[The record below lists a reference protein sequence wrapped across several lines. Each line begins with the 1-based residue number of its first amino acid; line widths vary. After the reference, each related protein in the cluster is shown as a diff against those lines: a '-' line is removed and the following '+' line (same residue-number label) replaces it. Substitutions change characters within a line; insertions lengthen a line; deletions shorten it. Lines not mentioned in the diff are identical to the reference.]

1 MSSIGTG
8 YDLSASQFSQDG
20 RIFQIEYACK
30 AVENSGTV
38 IGLRGKDG
46 VVLAVEK
53 LITSKLYE
61 EDSGSRIFTIDRHI
75 GLAFSGLNAD
85 GRAVV
90 QIAREEASSY
100 RQQYDRPIP
109 LKILNDRLSSYLHA
123 YTLYS
128 AVRPFGVSAIISAWS
143 PENGPEMYMIDP
155 SGLAL
160 GYLGC
165 AVGKAKQSAKTEIE
179 KLKLN
184 DMNVR
189 QLTSEAS
196 KIIYQVHDELRDK
209 EFKLELSWVGVETNG
224 LHKLVPDNIYL
235 EADKAGKEA
244 MDQNDSD
251 IE

>member
-20 RIFQIEYACK
+20 RIFQVEYACK
-30 AVENSGTV
+30 AVENSGTI
-38 IGLRGKDG
+38 IGLRTKDG

-61 EDSGSRIFTIDRHI
+61 DDSNSRIFTIDRHI

-85 GRAVV
+85 GRALV
-90 QIAREEASSY
+90 QIARDEAQSY
-100 RQQYDRPIP
+100 TQQYDRPIP
-109 LKILNDRLSSYLHA
+109 LKMLNDRLSAYLHA

-128 AVRPFGVSAIISAWS
+128 AVRPFGIGLIIAGWT
-143 PENGPEMYMIDP
+143 EQTGPEMYMLDP

-179 KLKLN
+179 KLKL
-184 DMNVR
+184 
-189 QLTSEAS
+189 SEFTLEQATTEAA
-196 KIIYQVHDELRDK
+196 KIIYQVHDELKDK
-209 EFKLELSWVGVETNG
+209 EFKLEMSWVGEQTRGV
-224 LHKLVPDNIYL
+224 HKLLPNDVF
-235 EADKAGKEA
+235 DKANKAGREA
-244 MDQNDSD
+244 MDQGDSD
-251 IE
+251 ED

>member
-20 RIFQIEYACK
+20 RIFQVEYACK
-30 AVENSGTV
+30 AVENSGTIV
-38 IGLRGKDG
+38 GLRGKDG

-90 QIAREEASSY
+90 QIARDEATNY
-100 RQQYDRPIP
+100 RQQNDRPIP
-109 LKILNDRLSSYLHA
+109 LKQLNDRLSSYLHA

-128 AVRPFGVSAIISAWS
+128 AVRPFGVSIIIAAWTA
-143 PENGPEMYMIDP
+143 ETGPEMYMIDP

-160 GYLGC
+160 GYYGC

-179 KLKLN
+179 KLKISEQTA
-184 DMNVR
+184 R
-189 QLTSEAS
+189 QLASEAS
-196 KIIYQVHDELRDK
+196 KIIYQVHDELKDK
-209 EFKLELSWVGVETNG
+209 DFKLELSWVGEGTQG
-224 LHKLVPDNIYL
+224 LHKLVPALIYE
-235 EADKAGKEA
+235 EADKAGRDA
-244 MDQNDSD
+244 MEDEEDLD
-251 IE
+251 

>member
-20 RIFQIEYACK
+20 RIFQVEYACK
-30 AVENSGTV
+30 AVENSGTIV
-38 IGLRGKDG
+38 GLRGKDG

-61 EDSGSRIFTIDRHI
+61 EDSGSRIFTIDKHI

-85 GRAVV
+85 GRAIV
-90 QIAREEASSY
+90 QIAREEATNY

-109 LKILNDRLSSYLHA
+109 LKQLNDRLSSYLHA

-128 AVRPFGVSAIISAWS
+128 AVRPFGVSIIIAAWT
-143 PENGPEMYMIDP
+143 PENGSEMYMLDP

-160 GYLGC
+160 GYFGC

-179 KLKLN
+179 KLKLSELTA
-184 DMNVR
+184 R
-189 QLTSEAS
+189 QLASEAS
-196 KIIYQVHDELRDK
+196 KIIYQVHDELKDK
-209 EFKLELSWVGVETNG
+209 EFKLELSWVGADTQG
-224 LHKLVPDNIYL
+224 LHKLVPNDVYV
-235 EADKAGKEA
+235 EANKAGKEA
-244 MDQNDSD
+244 MEDDED
-251 IE
+251 LD

>member
-20 RIFQIEYACK
+20 RIFQVEYACK
-30 AVENSGTV
+30 AVENSGTIV
-38 IGLRGKDG
+38 GLRGKDG

-61 EDSGSRIFTIDRHI
+61 EDSGSRIFTIDQQI

-85 GRAVV
+85 GRAIV
-90 QIAREEASSY
+90 QIAREEATNY
-100 RQQYDRPIP
+100 RQHNDRPIP
-109 LKILNDRLSSYLHA
+109 LKQLNDRLASYLHA

-128 AVRPFGVSAIISAWS
+128 AVRPFGVSIIIAAWT

-160 GYLGC
+160 GYYGC

-179 KLKLN
+179 KLKLS
-184 DMNVR
+184 DMTAR
-189 QLTSEAS
+189 QLASEAS
-196 KIIYQVHDELRDK
+196 KIIYQVHDELKDK
-209 EFKLELSWVGVETNG
+209 DFKLELSWVAEGTQG
-224 LHKLVPDNIYL
+224 LHQLVPANIYE
-235 EADKAGKEA
+235 EADKAGRDA
-244 MDQNDSD
+244 MEDEEDL
-251 IE
+251 E